1 MQSIQGCERMGTRKE
16 KLKAEK
22 PRDDLSRDSL
32 QVHCENCGF
41 DFDGDNCEYT
51 DGGLHI
57 CPSCNCA
64 LI

>member
-1 MQSIQGCERMGTRKE
+1 MGTRKE
-16 KLKAEK
+16 RLKKEKLQ
-22 PRDDLSRDSL
+22 DDMRRDSL
-32 QVHCENCGF
+32 KVHCENCGF